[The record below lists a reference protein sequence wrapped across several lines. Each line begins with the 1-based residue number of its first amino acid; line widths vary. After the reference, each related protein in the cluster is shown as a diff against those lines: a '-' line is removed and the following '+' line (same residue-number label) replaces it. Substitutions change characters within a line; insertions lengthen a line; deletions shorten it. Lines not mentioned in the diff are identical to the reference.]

1 MSEARERTIEILKAL
16 AFVLVGFFGGVAAMA
31 FIEGFRDGYDSA
43 RPDDAPADLR
53 PASGE
58 PGASG

>member
-1 MSEARERTIEILKAL
+1 MSEARERTVEILKAL

-43 RPDDAPADLR
+43 RPDDAPAEQR
-53 PASGE
+53 PASAG
-58 PGASG
+58 PGTGG

>member
-43 RPDDAPADLR
+43 RPDDAPAEQSRRSD
-53 PASGE
+53 
-58 PGASG
+58 

>member
-1 MSEARERTIEILKAL
+1 MSEARERTVEILKAL

-43 RPDDAPADLR
+43 RSGDAPVEQR
-53 PASGE
+53 PAGPGSGT
-58 PGASG
+58 GA